1 MRGYS
6 PPRRR
11 LNTMAKAESE
21 WLTPKDNPAK
31 AIYRER
37 DMCETT

>member
-1 MRGYS
+1 
-6 PPRRR
+6 
-11 LNTMAKAESE
+11 MAKAENE
-21 WLTPKDNPAK
+21 WLTPAK